1 LDIHVGSRYFAVEL
15 GIGELSELTTKVLT
29 GTDHKVFLTNFNL
42 SLLPCKETKLPT
54 ETVAEGMAVWLQA
67 LDFFLGV

>member
-1 LDIHVGSRYFAVEL
+1 MEL

-42 SLLPCKETKLPT
+42 SLLPCKKTKLPT
-54 ETVAEGMAVWLQA
+54 ETVAEGMVASPRLFSRCVISGRRNA
-67 LDFFLGV
+67 K